1 MTKKLP
7 NPITYSKSKYGAT
20 IRKRHS
26 SVLRKLQRKRKC
38 PKCGSDKV
46 IPIVYGDIDGSP
58 EVMQQIKNE
67 EIEPGGCCI
76 DEESPK
82 WKCRNCEDRFGE
94 LDWV

>member
-38 PKCGSDKV
+38 PKCGSEDIKRKV
-46 IPIVYGDIDGSP
+46 AGIWNCAKCNYKVADLSYDTAT
-58 EVMQQIKNE
+58 
-67 EIEPGGCCI
+67 IE
-76 DEESPK
+76 
-82 WKCRNCEDRFGE
+82 
-94 LDWV
+94 